1 MGVRKYATPE
11 EAREAKLRKMR
22 EYSRTHRGLTRKVP
36 AGWRYKRHGS
46 EYDSRIVNG
55 GRAEYSP
62 EKQLFRCYFEL
73 DCLPDSPEKEFKKLL
88 LDRVREAGFTS
99 RALVLAEGPLKRRRS
114 NTGYYM
120 DCQVYAVHPEYP
132 SVEQITTIVSPYTPP
147 TGEQTVGQ

>member
-1 MGVRKYATPE
+1 MGVRKYASPE
-11 EAREAKLRKMR
+11 EAREANLRRMR

-36 AGWRYKRHGS
+36 DGWRYKRHGS

-62 EKQLFRCYFEL
+62 ERQLFRCFFEL
-73 DCLPDSPEKEFKKLL
+73 DCLIDDTEKDFKNLL

-99 RALVLAEGPLKRRRS
+99 RALVIVEGPLKHRGSEDR
-114 NTGYYM
+114 YM

-147 TGEQTVGQ
+147 TG